1 MAYSSK
7 TIEQAVEYLSK
18 FPGIGSKSAL
28 RMVLYLAKR
37 PEHEVFGMA
46 EAIKSIK
53 TKLQVCSECGNL
65 SDSPLCSICASP
77 ARVKQLL
84 CVVEDFKDVLA
95 VENTAQ
101 FKGLYHVLGGLI
113 SPIDGV
119 GPEDL
124 NIPKLFERIKTNHIN
139 EVVFALSAN
148 MEGDTTTYYL
158 SKKIKEMGI
167 AVSTISRGISVG
179 SDLEFTDEITLGRS
193 IINRVPYEL

>member
-18 FPGIGSKSAL
+18 FPGVGSKSAL

-37 PEHEVFGMA
+37 PEHEVLRMA
-46 EAIKSIK
+46 DALKAIK
-53 TKLQVCSECGNL
+53 TKLQLCTECGNL
-65 SDSPLCSICASP
+65 SDTPICSICASP
-77 ARVKQLL
+77 LRDKQLL

-101 FKGLYHVLGGLI
+101 YKGLYHVLGGLI
-113 SPIDGV
+113 SPIEGI
-119 GPEDL
+119 GPDEL
-124 NIPKLFERIKTNHIN
+124 NVSKLFERIQSNQVG

-148 MEGDTTTYYL
+148 MDGDTTTYYL
-158 SKKIKEMGI
+158 SKKLKEMGVK
-167 AVSTISRGISVG
+167 VSAISRGISVG

-193 IINRVPYEL
+193 IINRVPYEI

>member
-18 FPGIGSKSAL
+18 FPGVGSKSAL

-37 PEHEVFGMA
+37 PENEVIRLA
-46 EAIKSIK
+46 EAIKAIK
-53 TKLQVCSECGNL
+53 TQLKLCTECGNL
-65 SDSPLCSICASP
+65 SDTDICSICASP
-77 ARVKQLL
+77 IRNKQMI

-95 VENTAQ
+95 VENTVQ

-113 SPIDGV
+113 SPIDGI
-119 GPEDL
+119 GPEEL
-124 NIPKLFERIKTNHIN
+124 NVSKLFERIQTNRVS

-158 SKKIKEMGI
+158 SKKLKEIGVM
-167 AVSTISRGISVG
+167 VSVISRGISVG

-193 IINRVPYEL
+193 IINRVPYEI